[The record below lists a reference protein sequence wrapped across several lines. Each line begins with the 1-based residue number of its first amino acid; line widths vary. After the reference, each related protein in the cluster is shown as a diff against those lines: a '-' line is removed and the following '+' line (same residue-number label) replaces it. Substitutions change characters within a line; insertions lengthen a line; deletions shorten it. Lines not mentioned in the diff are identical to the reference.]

1 MNLNTSLL
9 RAVSLFPEREAVSEG
24 KMKLTYKELGQ
35 RVGSLV
41 EFFKSQGLNRG
52 DVVACLAPNC
62 YEYLELY
69 YGCAFSRTVLNPLNY
84 RLNPNEIKG
93 ILEDSGAR
101 ILVAHS
107 DFKAIALEAL
117 ELLGTKAGDI
127 KVLWLGSIQELE
139 PKGSM
144 KYEPALLS
152 KWGAALPDV
161 QCAPDDL
168 AQLYYTSGTTG
179 NSKGVMLTHLNVA
192 ANAMTAIADL
202 ELDDSEVWAHI
213 APMFHLVDAWSV
225 WSITWLGGK
234 HTFLPYFK
242 ADSVLKLIEHES
254 VTRTALVPTMLGAL
268 LNSGEA
274 WQYSYE
280 SLRSIMTAGS
290 PVAPDLVRQVND
302 IFQCDFVQFYGM
314 TETSPFLTVS
324 VPFAADKNKPGHILQ
339 EIKAKTGRPVT
350 GCEIKVVDDN
360 GDWVTRD
367 NTQVGE
373 IIARGPNVTRGYWNQ
388 PEITAATIKDGW
400 IHTGDLAVIDE
411 AGYINI
417 VDRKKDM
424 IITGGENVY
433 STEVEHVLYDH
444 PTVLECAVIG
454 VPHEKWGESIKAFVK
469 CHDQNKASA
478 DELILFVKSKLAAY
492 KAPKEVEF
500 VEELPKTGSGK
511 IFKKQLRDQSWE
523 GLEKRVH

>member
-9 RAVSLFPEREAVSEG
+9 RAVSLFPDREAVSDD
-24 KMKLTYKELGQ
+24 KRKLTYHELGQ
-35 RVGSLV
+35 RVGSLD
-41 EFFKSQGLNRG
+41 EFFNSLGLKKG

-69 YGCAFSRTVLNPLNY
+69 YGCAFSGTVLNPLNY
-84 RLNPNEIKG
+84 RLNPSEIKT
-93 ILEDSGAR
+93 ILEDSEAR
-101 ILVAHS
+101 VLVAHS
-107 DFKAIALEAL
+107 DFKSIALEAL
-117 ELLGTKAGDI
+117 EEMGARAKEI
-127 KVLWLGSIQELE
+127 QVLWLGSVQELE
-139 PKGSM
+139 PAGSL
-144 KYEPALLS
+144 KYEPAVLS
-152 KWGAALPDV
+152 KWGASLPDIE
-161 QCAPDDL
+161 CDPEDL

-179 NSKGVMLTHLNVA
+179 SSKGVMLTHLNVA
-192 ANAMTAIADL
+192 SNALTAIADL
-202 ELDDSEVWAHI
+202 NLDGSDVWAHI

-242 ADSVLKLIEHES
+242 AESVMKLIERES

-268 LNSGEA
+268 INSGNTWE
-274 WQYSYE
+274 YSYS
-280 SLRSIMTAGS
+280 SLRTIMTAGS
-290 PVAPDLVRQVND
+290 PVAPDMVRQVND

-324 VPFAADKNKPGHILQ
+324 VPYPADQSKPGRILH
-339 EIKAKTGRPVT
+339 EIKAKTGRPVI
-350 GCEIKVVDDN
+350 GCEVKVVDEEGN
-360 GDWVTRD
+360 PVAR
-367 NTQVGE
+367 NNEQVGE
-373 IIARGPNVTRGYWNQ
+373 IVARGPNVTRGYWKQ
-388 PEITAATIKDGW
+388 PEITAMTIKNGW

-444 PTVLECAVIG
+444 PSVVECAVIG
-454 VPHEKWGESIKAFVK
+454 IPHEKWGELIKAFVK
-469 CHDQNKASA
+469 LKDAEAVSQQ
-478 DELILFVKSKLAAY
+478 ELIDFVKQKLASY
-492 KAPKEVEF
+492 KAPKEIEF

-511 IFKKQLRDQSWE
+511 IYKKQLRDISWE
-523 GLEKRVH
+523 GQSKKVH